1 MERLHEGKAAV
12 AMRSNPGSPI
22 RKVKNGA
29 RPRSLP
35 AGAGQQG
42 KCGYLEKQNQFGFW
56 QRRWFNQNGC
66 YLEYYRDDKQP
77 RRLDCTIDLKL
88 VSLVKPNGKII
99 ELFLH
104 DKKKMRNDH
113 TSRYRLRA
121 SDPGDAKLWATSL
134 REAHFHGG
142 SPMKE
147 PRAANGRGAV
157 ATTPNGTRVEE
168 GAGYDTDESGCG
180 TLLGRSWLVVVFMT
194 AVSSI
199 AALLPMPSLSLWF
212 IKVGILCGVL
222 HANVL
227 KVYGLMVAI
236 SLVGLLLS
244 TSSHSAGVSDGP
256 SKPRTKPRVV
266 YMGSLVL
273 ASAAAGV
280 MVTPTLL
287 ALPQASQ
294 LPTEVSA
301 FLNASGLDYKRHHGE
316 HAADLSGGADTCDGG
331 RDAEGVCSTPV
342 NATGDAVEDVPAPSP
357 GVSTST
363 AEIKAAAAA
372 LGETATWPFEPFS
385 LVQYLTDPPCAL
397 SNGSEFKALSETL
410 TYKTFTPERREGAA
424 EPASAAAAAPAAA
437 LASAPSGA
445 GGSDPK
451 GEGKDDV
458 DEPQF
463 PPPDWSGLGGLYE
476 GHAPGRLDLTIFRPP
491 AHAAAVAA
499 GRRVAK
505 KDGLLPVLVSLHGG
519 GWYSGSM
526 YDGLQC
532 YLSLALN
539 LEFAVVTSEYRL
551 GQRGWRGRD
560 MVADVL
566 DLLKWIRVN
575 GERKGLD
582 KDKIIIMGG
591 SAGAHLAM
599 TASYLLNKD
608 AKKLVVKGVVARYGA
623 TDLAKAWAQPQS
635 LQRGW
640 SERKAIEHI
649 TGGDP
654 TSAASEYSY
663 LSPVHHVGPN
673 TPPTVL
679 LHCRQDE
686 FYSADVHADGLKRAL
701 QGAEVP
707 HLVID
712 PSLHSHGCDIGSTAP
727 FQFVRYT
734 LSRFLTSI
742 KDTDFE

>member
-1 MERLHEGKAAV
+1 MSRE
-12 AMRSNPGSPI
+12 NPGSPI

-35 AGAGQQG
+35 AGSSQHG
-42 KCGYLEKQNQFGFW
+42 KKGYLEKQNQFGFW
-56 QRRWFNQNGC
+56 QRRFFKQNGC
-66 YLEYYRDDKQP
+66 FLEYYRDDKQP

-88 VSLVKPNGKII
+88 VSLVKPKGKII

-104 DKKKMRNDH
+104 DPKKMRRDH
-113 TSRYRLRA
+113 TSRYKLRA
-121 SDPGDAKLWATSL
+121 SGPGDAKLWATSL
-134 REAHFHGG
+134 REAHVHGD

-147 PRAANGRGAV
+147 ARAANGNGAQL
-157 ATTPNGTRVEE
+157 TTPNGMRAEE
-168 GAGYDTDESGCG
+168 AAGGYNTDAESGCG
-180 TLLGRSWLVVVFMT
+180 TLLGRCWLAVVFLT
-194 AVSSI
+194 AISSI

-236 SLVGLLLS
+236 SLAGLLLS
-244 TSSHSAGVSDGP
+244 ASPSHVAGVSNGP

-280 MVTPTLL
+280 MVMPTLL
-287 ALPQASQ
+287 ALPQASR
-294 LPTEVSA
+294 LPAEVSA
-301 FLNASGLDYKRHHGE
+301 FLTASGLDYERHHGE
-316 HAADLSGGADTCDGG
+316 HAAELTSGAETCEGG
-331 RDAEGVCSTPV
+331 RDAEGVCLNPV
-342 NATGDAVEDVPAPSP
+342 NTTGAAAEDTAAAAVATAAAAAF
-357 GVSTST
+357 TST
-363 AEIKAAAAA
+363 AEIEEAAAA
-372 LGETATWPFEPFS
+372 LLETATWPFEPFS
-385 LVQYLTDPPCAL
+385 FLQYLTDPPCAL

-410 TYKTFTPERREGAA
+410 TYKTFTPEKREGPAEAA
-424 EPASAAAAAPAAA
+424 VAAPTMGD
-437 LASAPSGA
+437 LSGA
-445 GGSDPK
+445 GSDGMK
-451 GEGKDDV
+451 GEAKGDV

-499 GRRVAK
+499 GKRAAK

-575 GERKGLD
+575 GEKKGLD

-623 TDLAKAWAQPQS
+623 TDLAKAWAHPQS

-654 TSAASEYSY
+654 TRVASEYSY
-663 LSPVHHVGPN
+663 LSPVHHVGPH

-686 FYSADVHADGLKRAL
+686 FYSWDVHVDGMKSSLIDSK
-701 QGAEVP
+701 VP
-707 HLVID
+707 HLIID
-712 PSLHSHGCDIGSTAP
+712 PALHSHGCDIGSTAP

-734 LSRFLTSI
+734 LSRFLTSV